1 MRSIM
6 FLGAVLALSYSVQA
20 QSQPAPASASP
31 AMAKPAASSQLPRPE
46 PYLGKDR
53 LPSSIAILPP
63 PPVKESI
70 EDRFDNETYK
80 ETRTLAGTPR
90 YALATRDAAQYVQE
104 FECPLGA
111 PVSAWPKSV
120 IVLLS
125 RVARDSSTLTNTAK
139 DHWGHPR
146 PFLTNNGSMCTESD
160 RDGLTKSPSY
170 PSGHATYSWSMA
182 LILAEMVPER
192 ATEILARSRAFG
204 ESRVVC
210 GVHTV
215 SDITEG
221 RTNGSALVA
230 VLHSDAAF
238 QADLAVAKAELRAAL
253 AAPHPTPDAAQCK
266 VEADAELHTPWIN
279 PTAGK

>member
-1 MRSIM
+1 
-6 FLGAVLALSYSVQA
+6 
-20 QSQPAPASASP
+20 
-31 AMAKPAASSQLPRPE
+31 MAKQPPAASAMPTPQ

-53 LPSSIAILPP
+53 LPNAIAILPP
-63 PPVKESI
+63 PAVKGST
-70 EDRFDNETYK
+70 EDRFENEVYR
-80 ETRTLAGTPR
+80 ETRALEGSAR
-90 YALATRDAAQYVQE
+90 YAMATRDAAGYVQE
-104 FECPLGA
+104 FECPLGM
-111 PVSAWPKSV
+111 PVTAWPKSV
-120 IVLLS
+120 LTLLS
-125 RVARDSSTLTNTAK
+125 RVARDSSTITNAAK

-146 PFLTNNGSMCTESD
+146 PYLTNNGSMCTESD
-160 RDGLTKSPSY
+160 RAGLNKSPSY
-170 PSGHATYSWSMA
+170 PSGHATYSWTMA

-230 VLHSDAAF
+230 VLHSDPAF
-238 QADLAVAKAELRAAL
+238 QTDLAAAKAELRAAL
-253 AAPHPTPDAAQCK
+253 AASHPAPEPGQCK

-279 PTAGK
+279 PITGK